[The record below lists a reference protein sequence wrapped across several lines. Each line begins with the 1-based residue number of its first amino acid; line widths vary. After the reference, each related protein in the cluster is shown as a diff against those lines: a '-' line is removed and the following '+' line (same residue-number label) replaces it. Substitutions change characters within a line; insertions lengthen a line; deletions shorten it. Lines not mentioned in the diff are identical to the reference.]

1 MNIQP
6 IFKEVFIMNKVVSKE
21 VKELANYLIE
31 AEKGQKPM
39 QPLTE
44 LKPDITL
51 DEAYEVQLEVV
62 KEKLSEGLRIVGKKI
77 GLTSRDMQIMYG
89 IDTPDTG
96 HLFENMVVK
105 NNQEVSFKDV
115 IQPKIE
121 AEIAFVLKKD
131 LQGPNVT
138 VEEVLEAT
146 DYVLPSI
153 EIIDSRIKDWNLKL
167 QDTVADNASSGLY
180 VLGDNPVSVDEVS
193 LPDVKL
199 KVYQNGQLMREG
211 VGKNVMEHPA
221 AGVAWLANK
230 LGEFGEVLRAGEV
243 ILSGAIA
250 TTIDVVPGDEFT
262 AVFDRLGEVTVR
274 FAKEK

>member
-1 MNIQP
+1 
-6 IFKEVFIMNKVVSKE
+6 MNKVVSKE